1 MTSVCLNVQV
11 VSVAAALYASTQKIV
26 PKQQTKN
33 GRFCNMSATSN
44 EYAQLFGNIIDSNKV
59 SMAKCACVKC
69 NSCTCACS
77 CARCK
82 HAPDKE
88 DIEW

>member
-1 MTSVCLNVQV
+1 
-11 VSVAAALYASTQKIV
+11 
-26 PKQQTKN
+26 
-33 GRFCNMSATSN
+33 MSASN
-44 EYAQLFGNIIDSNKV
+44 FEYAQMFGNINSDNGTV

-77 CARCK
+77 CARCGRS
-82 HAPDKE
+82 PETE

>member
-1 MTSVCLNVQV
+1 
-11 VSVAAALYASTQKIV
+11 
-26 PKQQTKN
+26 
-33 GRFCNMSATSN
+33 MSASSN
-44 EYAQLFGNIIDSNKV
+44 DYAQMFGSIIADGSIV
-59 SMAKCACVKC
+59 MAKCACVKC

-82 HAPDKE
+82 RAPEKE

>member
-1 MTSVCLNVQV
+1 
-11 VSVAAALYASTQKIV
+11 
-26 PKQQTKN
+26 
-33 GRFCNMSATSN
+33 MSANTN
-44 EYAQLFGNIIDSNKV
+44 EYAQMFGNITDMSNI

-82 HAPDKE
+82 RAPEKE
-88 DIEW
+88 DVEW

>member
-1 MTSVCLNVQV
+1 
-11 VSVAAALYASTQKIV
+11 
-26 PKQQTKN
+26 
-33 GRFCNMSATSN
+33 MSANTN
-44 EYAQLFGNIIDSNKV
+44 EYAKMFGNIVNMSNV

-77 CARCK
+77 CAGKCR

>member
-1 MTSVCLNVQV
+1 MS
-11 VSVAAALYASTQKIV
+11 AST
-26 PKQQTKN
+26 
-33 GRFCNMSATSN
+33 N
-44 EYAQLFGNIIDSNKV
+44 EYAQMFGNIIIDSV

-77 CARCK
+77 CSRCR
-82 HAPDKE
+82 HAPDMEE

>member
-1 MTSVCLNVQV
+1 
-11 VSVAAALYASTQKIV
+11 
-26 PKQQTKN
+26 
-33 GRFCNMSATSN
+33 MSASSS
-44 EYAQLFGNIIDSNKV
+44 EYAKMYGNITITEENL

-77 CARCK
+77 CSRN
-82 HAPDKE
+82 HVTLEE